1 MKIIRVKENTLG
13 EMIGLKAGDRL
24 LKINGKRVIDEI
36 DYRFR
41 ITDESITL
49 DLEIDGKMD
58 KVSIDKDYD
67 DDLGVEFEEFKI
79 RKCGNDCVFCFVD
92 QNPEGM
98 RSGMY
103 FRDGDYRLSYLH
115 GHYITMTNMGQNELT
130 RIVEQKMSPL
140 YISVH
145 TTDVELRQKLLLY
158 GKEDFLMD
166 KIDYLTENGIQLHT
180 QVVLI
185 PGLNDGKYLIKT
197 LKDMYSYYPKV
208 NSISIVPVGLTKH
221 RVGLPELS
229 TVTPEYA
236 EKLVDYAESLKAQ
249 FPGSDEQPF
258 IFLSDEWY
266 IVAKKPFRPIV
277 EMGGLNLIENGVGQV
292 QSFLEDFELES
303 KSFPTSFSEPTS
315 FTIATGHLAYGIFET
330 NVIPVLNSIE
340 NLHVNLVEIKNDFYG
355 DMVTVAGLLAGQDI
369 VNQLKDKDIG
379 EAVWCSHRILNDEG
393 TVTLD
398 DMTLA
403 DLSSQLGVPVNVSHD
418 SILEIFNRNIH
429 G

>member
-1 MKIIRVKENTLG
+1 MKIIQVRENTLG

-24 LKINGKRVIDEI
+24 LKINGKRVVDEI

-41 ITDESITL
+41 ITDESLTL

-58 KVSIDKDYD
+58 KVSIDKNYD

-115 GHYITMTNMGQNELT
+115 GHYITMTNMGQNELN

-145 TTDVELRQKLLLY
+145 TTDVDLRQKLLLY

-166 KIDYLTENGIQLHT
+166 KFDYLTNNGIQLHT
-180 QVVLI
+180 QIVLI

-208 NSISIVPVGLTKH
+208 NSLSIVPVGLTKH
-221 RVGLPELS
+221 RVGLPKLS
-229 TVTPEYA
+229 TVTPGYA
-236 EKLVDYAESLKAQ
+236 EKLVDYAETLKEQ
-249 FPGSDEQPF
+249 FPGSNKQPF

-266 IVAKKPFRPIV
+266 ILAKKPFRPIV

-292 QSFLEDFELES
+292 QSFLEDFESES
-303 KSFPTSFSEPTS
+303 ESFPTSFSEPTS
-315 FTIATGHLAYGIFET
+315 FTIATGHLAYGIFEM
-330 NVIPVLNSIE
+330 NVIPVLNNIE

-355 DMVTVAGLLAGQDI
+355 EVVTVAGLLSGQDI
-369 VNQLKDKDIG
+369 VQQLKGKDIG
-379 EAVWCSHRILNDEG
+379 DAVWCSHRILNDEG
-393 TVTLD
+393 TQTLD
-398 DMTLA
+398 DMTL
-403 DLSSQLGVPVNVSHD
+403 DNMSSQLGVPVNVSHD
-418 SILEIFNRNIH
+418 SILEIFNRNIY

>member
-49 DLEIDGKMD
+49 DLEINGKMD

-145 TTDVELRQKLLLY
+145 TTDVKLRQKLLLY

-166 KIDYLTENGIQLHT
+166 KIDYLTENGIQLHA

-229 TVTPEYA
+229 TVTTEYA

-292 QSFLEDFELES
+292 QSFLEDFESES
-303 KSFPTSFSEPTS
+303 ESFPTSFSEPTS

-369 VNQLKDKDIG
+369 VSQLKDKDIG

>member
-1 MKIIRVKENTLG
+1 MKIIHVKENTLG

-115 GHYITMTNMGQNELT
+115 GHYITMTNMAQNELN

-166 KIDYLTENGIQLHT
+166 KIDFLTENGIQLHT

-197 LKDMYSYYPKV
+197 MKDMYSYYPKV

-249 FPGSDEQPF
+249 FPGSEDQPF

-292 QSFLEDFELES
+292 QSFLEDFEAES
-303 KSFPTSFSEPTS
+303 ESFPTSFSEPTS

-330 NVIPVLNSIE
+330 NVIPVLNNIE
-340 NLHVNLVEIKNDFYG
+340 NLQVNLVEIKNNFYG
-355 DMVTVAGLLAGQDI
+355 DMVTVAGLLSGQDI
-369 VNQLKDKDIG
+369 VKQLKGQEIG
-379 EAVWCSHRILNDEG
+379 DAVWCSHRILNDEG

-418 SILEIFNRNIH
+418 SILEIFNRKIH

>member
-1 MKIIRVKENTLG
+1 MKIIHVKENTLG

-41 ITDESITL
+41 ITDENITL

-98 RSGMY
+98 RTGMY

-115 GHYITMTNMGQNELT
+115 GHYITMTNMGQNELN

-197 LKDMYSYYPKV
+197 LKDMYAYYPKV

-292 QSFLEDFELES
+292 QSFLEDFESES
-303 KSFPTSFSEPTS
+303 ERFPASFNEPTS
-315 FTIATGHLAYGIFET
+315 FTIATGHLAYGIFQT
-330 NVIPVLNSIE
+330 HVIPVLNKIK

-355 DMVTVAGLLAGQDI
+355 DMVTVAGLLSGQDI
-369 VNQLKDKDIG
+369 IHQLKDEDIG

-393 TVTLD
+393 EVTLD

-403 DLSSQLGVPVNVSHD
+403 EMSKQLGVPVNVSHD

>member
-1 MKIIRVKENTLG
+1 
-13 EMIGLKAGDRL
+13 MIGLKAGDRL

-115 GHYITMTNMGQNELT
+115 GHYITMTNMAQNELN

-166 KIDYLTENGIQLHT
+166 KIDFLTENGIQLHT

-197 LKDMYSYYPKV
+197 MKDMYSYYPKV

-249 FPGSDEQPF
+249 FPGSEDQPF

-292 QSFLEDFELES
+292 QSFL
-303 KSFPTSFSEPTS
+303 
-315 FTIATGHLAYGIFET
+315 
-330 NVIPVLNSIE
+330 
-340 NLHVNLVEIKNDFYG
+340 
-355 DMVTVAGLLAGQDI
+355 
-369 VNQLKDKDIG
+369 
-379 EAVWCSHRILNDEG
+379 
-393 TVTLD
+393 
-398 DMTLA
+398 
-403 DLSSQLGVPVNVSHD
+403 
-418 SILEIFNRNIH
+418 
-429 G
+429 

>member
-1 MKIIRVKENTLG
+1 
-13 EMIGLKAGDRL
+13 
-24 LKINGKRVIDEI
+24 
-36 DYRFR
+36 
-41 ITDESITL
+41 
-49 DLEIDGKMD
+49 
-58 KVSIDKDYD
+58 
-67 DDLGVEFEEFKI
+67 
-79 RKCGNDCVFCFVD
+79 
-92 QNPEGM
+92 
-98 RSGMY
+98 
-103 FRDGDYRLSYLH
+103 
-115 GHYITMTNMGQNELT
+115 MTNMGQNELT

-145 TTDVELRQKLLLY
+145 TTDIELRQKLLLY

-208 NSISIVPVGLTKH
+208 NSISIVPIGLTKH

-236 EKLVDYAESLKAQ
+236 EKLVDYAESLKSQ
-249 FPGSDEQPF
+249 FPGNDEQPF

-266 IVAKKPFRPIV
+266 IVAKKPFPPIV

-292 QSFLEDFELES
+292 QSFLEDFKSES
-303 KSFPTSFSEPTS
+303 ESFPTSFSEPTS

-330 NVIPVLNSIE
+330 NVMPVLNNIK
-340 NLHVNLVEIKNDFYG
+340 NLQVNLVEIKNEFYG
-355 DMVTVAGLLAGQDI
+355 DIVTVAGLLSGQDI
-369 VNQLKDKDIG
+369 VKQLMEEDIG
-379 EAVWCSHRILNDEG
+379 SAVWCSHRILNDEG

-398 DMTLA
+398 DMTL
-403 DLSSQLGVPVNVSHD
+403 DEMSSQLGVPVNVSHD

>member
-1 MKIIRVKENTLG
+1 MKIIQVRENTLG
-13 EMIGLKAGDRL
+13 EMIGLKPGDRL
-24 LKINGKRVIDEI
+24 LKINGKRVVDEI

-41 ITDESITL
+41 ITDENIVL

-58 KVSIDKDYD
+58 KVVIDKEYD

-92 QNPEGM
+92 QNPDGM

-115 GHYITMTNMGQNELT
+115 GHYITMTNMGQNELS

-145 TTDVELRQKLLLY
+145 TTDVDLRQKLLLY
-158 GKEDFLMD
+158 GKEDFLLN
-166 KIDYLTENGIQLHT
+166 KFDYLTKNGIELHT

-208 NSISIVPVGLTKH
+208 NSLSIVPVGLTKH

-229 TVTPEYA
+229 TVTSEYA
-236 EKLVDYAESLKAQ
+236 EKLVDYIETLKEQ
-249 FPGSDEQPF
+249 FPGSDEKPF

-266 IVAKKPFRPIV
+266 ILAKKPFRPIV

-292 QSFLEDFELES
+292 QSFLEDFIIES

-315 FTIATGHLAYGIFET
+315 FTIATGHLAYGVFEDNIMPT
-330 NVIPVLNSIE
+330 LNNIV
-340 NLHVNLVEIKNDFYG
+340 NLSVNLVEIKNDFYG

-369 VNQLKDKDIG
+369 VNQLKDKNIG

-398 DMTLA
+398 DLTLGE
-403 DLSSQLGVPVNVSHD
+403 LSSQLGVPVNVSHD
-418 SILEIFNRNIH
+418 SILEIFKRNIH

>member
-1 MKIIRVKENTLG
+1 MKIIHVKENTLG

-185 PGLNDGKYLIKT
+185 PGLNDGKYLVKT

-229 TVTPEYA
+229 TVTTEYA

>member
-1 MKIIRVKENTLG
+1 MKIIHVKENTLG

-185 PGLNDGKYLIKT
+185 PGLNDGKYLVKT

-236 EKLVDYAESLKAQ
+236 EKLVDYAESLKVQ

-292 QSFLEDFELES
+292 QSFLEDFESES
-303 KSFPTSFSEPTS
+303 ESFPTSFSEPTS

>member
-1 MKIIRVKENTLG
+1 MKIIHVKENTLG

-229 TVTPEYA
+229 TVTTEYA

>member
-1 MKIIRVKENTLG
+1 MKIINVRENTLG

-58 KVSIDKDYD
+58 KVVIDKDYD
-67 DDLGVEFEEFKI
+67 DDLGVDFEEFKI

-115 GHYITMTNMGQNELT
+115 GHYITMTNMGQNELE
-130 RIVEQKMSPL
+130 RIVQQKMSPL

-145 TTDVELRQKLLLY
+145 TTDLELRQKLLLY

-166 KIDYLTENGIQLHT
+166 KIDYLTKNDIELHT

-185 PGLNDGKYLIKT
+185 PDLNDGKYLIKT
-197 LKDMYSYYPKV
+197 LKDMHSYYPNVKSV
-208 NSISIVPVGLTKH
+208 SIVPVGLTKH
-221 RVGLPELS
+221 RLGLPELT

-236 EKLVDYAESLKAQ
+236 NKFVDYTDSLKLQ
-249 FPGSDEQPF
+249 FSGTNDQPF

-266 IVAKKPFRPIV
+266 IVGKKPFPPLI

-292 QSFLEDFELES
+292 QSFLENFEIER
-303 KSFPTSFSEPTS
+303 KSFPKSFIEPIS
-315 FTIATGHLAYGIFET
+315 FTIATGHLAYGVFEK
-330 NVIPVLNSIE
+330 NVIPVLNQIE
-340 NLHVNLVEIKNDFYG
+340 NLQVNLVEIENQFYG
-355 DMVTVAGLLAGQDI
+355 DMVTVAGLLSGQDI
-369 VNQLKDKDIG
+369 IKQLMDIDIG
-379 EAVWCSHRILNDEG
+379 DAVWCSHRILNDEG

-398 DMTLA
+398 DMTL
-403 DLSSQLGVPVNVSHD
+403 DDISSQLGVPVNVSHD

>member
-303 KSFPTSFSEPTS
+303 ESFPTSFSEPTS

>member
-1 MKIIRVKENTLG
+1 MKIINVRENTLG
-13 EMIGLKAGDRL
+13 KMIGLKAGDRL

-41 ITDESITL
+41 ITDENITL

-58 KVSIDKDYD
+58 KVIIDKDYD

-98 RSGMY
+98 RTGMY

-115 GHYITMTNMGQNELT
+115 GHYITMTNMGQNELD
-130 RIVEQKMSPL
+130 RIVKQKMSPL

-145 TTDVELRQKLLLY
+145 TTDIELRQKLLLY

-166 KIDYLTENGIQLHT
+166 KIDYLTNNGIELHT

-197 LKDMYSYYPKV
+197 LKDMHSYYPNVKSV
-208 NSISIVPVGLTKH
+208 SIVPVGLTKH
-221 RVGLPELS
+221 RVGLPDLS

-236 EKLVDYAESLKAQ
+236 NKFVDYTDSLKLQ
-249 FPGSDEQPF
+249 FSGDQDQPF
-258 IFLSDEWY
+258 VFLSDEWY
-266 IVAKKPFRPIV
+266 IVGNKPFPPMV

-292 QSFLEDFELES
+292 QSFLENFETERE
-303 KSFPTSFSEPTS
+303 SFPTSFINPIS
-315 FTIATGHLAYGIFET
+315 FTIATGHLAYGIFEKY
-330 NVIPVLNSIE
+330 VIPVLNNIE
-340 NLHVNLVEIKNDFYG
+340 NLQVNLVEIENDFYG
-355 DMVTVAGLLAGQDI
+355 DMVTVAGLLSGQDI
-369 VNQLKDKDIG
+369 IKQLMDVDIG
-379 EAVWCSHRILNDEG
+379 DAVWCSHRILNDEG
-393 TVTLD
+393 TITLD
-398 DMTLA
+398 DMTL
-403 DLSSQLGVPVNVSHD
+403 DDISSELGVPVNVSHD
-418 SILEIFNRNIH
+418 SILEIFNRNIS

>member
-1 MKIIRVKENTLG
+1 MKIKHVRKNTLG
-13 EMIGLKAGDRL
+13 EMIGLKPDDRL

-58 KVSIDKDYD
+58 KVVIDKNYD

-92 QNPEGM
+92 QNPKGM
-98 RSGMY
+98 RTGMY
-103 FRDGDYRLSYLH
+103 FRDGDYRLSYLQ

-166 KIDYLTENGIQLHT
+166 KIDYLTNNGIQLHT

-197 LKDMYSYYPKV
+197 LKDMYSYYPQV
-208 NSISIVPVGLTKH
+208 NSISIVPIGLTKH
-221 RVGLPELS
+221 RVGLPKLS

-236 EKLVDYAESLKAQ
+236 EKLVDYAESLKVQ

-266 IVAKKPFRPIV
+266 ILAKKPFRPIV
-277 EMGGLNLIENGVGQV
+277 EMGELNLIENGVGQV
-292 QSFLEDFELES
+292 QSFLEDFETES
-303 KSFPTSFSEPTS
+303 ESFPTSFSEPTS

-330 NVIPVLNSIE
+330 NVIPVLNNIE
-340 NLHVNLVEIKNDFYG
+340 NLQVNLVEIENEFYG
-355 DMVTVAGLLAGQDI
+355 DIVTVAGLLSGQDI
-369 VNQLKDKDIG
+369 VKQLMGEDIG
-379 EAVWCSHRILNDEG
+379 VAVWCSHRILNDEG

-398 DMTLA
+398 DMTL
-403 DLSSQLGVPVNVSHD
+403 DDMSSQLGVPVNVSHD
-418 SILEIFNRNIH
+418 SILEIFNRKIH

>member
-1 MKIIRVKENTLG
+1 MKIINVRENTLG

-49 DLEIDGKMD
+49 DLEINGKMD
-58 KVSIDKDYD
+58 KVVIDKDYD

-98 RSGMY
+98 RTGMY

-115 GHYITMTNMGQNELT
+115 GHYITMTNMGQNELD

-166 KIDYLTENGIQLHT
+166 KIDYLTQNGIELHT

-208 NSISIVPVGLTKH
+208 NSVSIVPVGLTKH

-236 EKLVDYAESLKAQ
+236 EKLVDYAESLKVQ
-249 FPGSDEQPF
+249 FSGSDNQPF

-266 IVAKKPFRPIV
+266 ILANKPFRPIV

-292 QSFLEDFELES
+292 QSFLEDFQSES
-303 KSFPTSFSEPTS
+303 ERFPSSFSKPTS
-315 FTIATGHLAYGIFET
+315 FTIATGHLAYGVFNA

-355 DMVTVAGLLAGQDI
+355 DMVTVAGLLSGQDI
-369 VNQLKDKDIG
+369 VKQLKGQDIG

-398 DMTLA
+398 DMTLS

>member
-1 MKIIRVKENTLG
+1 MKIIHVKENTLG

-303 KSFPTSFSEPTS
+303 ESFPTSFSEPTS

>member
-1 MKIIRVKENTLG
+1 MKIIHVKENTLG

-229 TVTPEYA
+229 TVTTEYA

-292 QSFLEDFELES
+292 QSFLEDFESES

>member
-1 MKIIRVKENTLG
+1 MKIIHVRENTLG
-13 EMIGLKAGDRL
+13 EMIGLKPGDRL
-24 LKINGKRVIDEI
+24 LKINGKRVSDEI

-41 ITDESITL
+41 ITDETITL

-58 KVSIDKDYD
+58 KVVIDKDYD

-92 QNPEGM
+92 QNPKGM
-98 RSGMY
+98 RTGMY

-145 TTDVELRQKLLLY
+145 TTDIELRQKLLLY

-208 NSISIVPVGLTKH
+208 NSISIVPIGLTKH

-236 EKLVDYAESLKAQ
+236 EKLVDYAESLKVQ
-249 FPGSDEQPF
+249 FPGSDNQPF
-258 IFLSDEWY
+258 IFLSDEWF
-266 IVAKKPFRPIV
+266 IVAKKPFPPIV

-292 QSFLEDFELES
+292 QSFLEDFKSES
-303 KSFPTSFSEPTS
+303 ESFPTSFSEPTS

-330 NVIPVLNSIE
+330 NVIPVLNNIE
-340 NLHVNLVEIKNDFYG
+340 NLQVNLVEIKNEFYG
-355 DMVTVAGLLAGQDI
+355 DIVTVAGLLSGQDI
-369 VNQLKDKDIG
+369 VKQLMGEDIRS
-379 EAVWCSHRILNDEG
+379 AVWCSHRILNDEG

-398 DMTLA
+398 DMTL
-403 DLSSQLGVPVNVSHD
+403 DEMSSQLGVPVNVSHD

>member
-1 MKIIRVKENTLG
+1 MKIIHVKENTLG

-115 GHYITMTNMGQNELT
+115 GHYITMTNMAQNELN

-166 KIDYLTENGIQLHT
+166 KIDFLTENGIQLHT

-197 LKDMYSYYPKV
+197 MKDMYSYYPKV

-249 FPGSDEQPF
+249 FPGSEDQPF

-292 QSFLEDFELES
+292 QSFLEDFEAES
-303 KSFPTSFSEPTS
+303 ESFPTSFSEPTS

-330 NVIPVLNSIE
+330 NVIPVLNNIE
-340 NLHVNLVEIKNDFYG
+340 NLHVNLVEIKNNFYG
-355 DMVTVAGLLAGQDI
+355 DMVTVAGLLSGQDI
-369 VNQLKDKDIG
+369 VKQLKGQEIG
-379 EAVWCSHRILNDEG
+379 DAVWCSHRILNDEG

-418 SILEIFNRNIH
+418 SILEIFNRKIH

>member
-1 MKIIRVKENTLG
+1 MKIIHVKENTLG

-229 TVTPEYA
+229 TVTTEYA

-292 QSFLEDFELES
+292 QSFLEDFESES
-303 KSFPTSFSEPTS
+303 ESFPTAFSEPTS

>member
-1 MKIIRVKENTLG
+1 MKIIHVKENTLG

-115 GHYITMTNMGQNELT
+115 GHYITMTNMAQNELN

-166 KIDYLTENGIQLHT
+166 KIDFLTENGIQLHT

-197 LKDMYSYYPKV
+197 MKDMYSYYPKV

-249 FPGSDEQPF
+249 FPGSEDQPF

-292 QSFLEDFELES
+292 QSFLEDFEAES
-303 KSFPTSFSEPTS
+303 ESFPTSFSEPTS
-315 FTIATGHLAYGIFET
+315 FTIATGHLAYGIFEK
-330 NVIPVLNSIE
+330 NVIPVLNNIE
-340 NLHVNLVEIKNDFYG
+340 NLHVNLVEIKNNFYG
-355 DMVTVAGLLAGQDI
+355 DMVTVAGLLSGQDI
-369 VNQLKDKDIG
+369 VKQLKGQEIG
-379 EAVWCSHRILNDEG
+379 DAVWCSHRILNDEG

-418 SILEIFNRNIH
+418 SILEIFNRKIH

>member
-1 MKIIRVKENTLG
+1 MKIIHVKENTLG

-115 GHYITMTNMGQNELT
+115 GHYITMTNMGKNELT

-158 GKEDFLMD
+158 GKEDYLMD

-236 EKLVDYAESLKAQ
+236 EKLVDYAESLKVQ

-292 QSFLEDFELES
+292 QSFLEDFESES

-315 FTIATGHLAYGIFET
+315 FTITTGHLAYGIFET
-330 NVIPVLNSIE
+330 NVIPVLNRIE
-340 NLHVNLVEIKNDFYG
+340 NLYVNLVEIKNDFYG

>member
-1 MKIIRVKENTLG
+1 MKIINVRENTLG
-13 EMIGLKAGDRL
+13 DMIGLKAGDRL

-58 KVSIDKDYD
+58 KVVIDKDYD

-98 RSGMY
+98 RTGMY

-115 GHYITMTNMGQNELT
+115 GHYITMTNMGQNELD

-166 KIDYLTENGIQLHT
+166 KIDYLTQNGIELHT

-208 NSISIVPVGLTKH
+208 NSLSIVPV
-221 RVGLPELS
+221 
-229 TVTPEYA
+229 
-236 EKLVDYAESLKAQ
+236 D
-249 FPGSDEQPF
+249 
-258 IFLSDEWY
+258 
-266 IVAKKPFRPIV
+266 
-277 EMGGLNLIENGVGQV
+277 
-292 QSFLEDFELES
+292 
-303 KSFPTSFSEPTS
+303 
-315 FTIATGHLAYGIFET
+315 
-330 NVIPVLNSIE
+330 
-340 NLHVNLVEIKNDFYG
+340 
-355 DMVTVAGLLAGQDI
+355 
-369 VNQLKDKDIG
+369 
-379 EAVWCSHRILNDEG
+379 
-393 TVTLD
+393 
-398 DMTLA
+398 
-403 DLSSQLGVPVNVSHD
+403 
-418 SILEIFNRNIH
+418 
-429 G
+429 

>member
-41 ITDESITL
+41 ITDESLTL

-229 TVTPEYA
+229 TVTTEYA

-292 QSFLEDFELES
+292 QSFLEDFESES
-303 KSFPTSFSEPTS
+303 ECFPTSFSEPTS

>member
-1 MKIIRVKENTLG
+1 MKIIHVKENTLG

-229 TVTPEYA
+229 TVTTEYA

-292 QSFLEDFELES
+292 QSFLEDFESES
-303 KSFPTSFSEPTS
+303 ESFPTSFSEPTS

>member
-249 FPGSDEQPF
+249 FSGSDEQPF

-303 KSFPTSFSEPTS
+303 ESFPTSFSEPTS